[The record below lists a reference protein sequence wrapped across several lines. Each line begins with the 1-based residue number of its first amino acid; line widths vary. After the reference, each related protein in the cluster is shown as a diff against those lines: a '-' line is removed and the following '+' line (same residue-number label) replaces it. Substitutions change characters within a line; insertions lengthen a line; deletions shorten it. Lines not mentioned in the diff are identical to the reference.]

1 MSNEED
7 IRDDVA
13 PPPGDRFVSVTEFAA
28 FADYTPTYIRQLQRE
43 GSLPRG
49 SRGMIPFIAGVRA
62 LIRFLRDSERRS
74 SKSAADS
81 RVRDARAREIELRN
95 LENERRLVQI
105 EDVNGLVDEMVG
117 TFRSELA
124 GLAPRVT
131 RDLSLRRTIDRAL
144 HDILHRLADAFN
156 EKAHLLGASSA
167 AAGAVEGS
175 DPGRLGSGKQD
186 LPSHGGSPRAA

>member
-1 MSNEED
+1 VSSED
-7 IRDDVA
+7 VDDQAA
-13 PPPGDRFVSVTEFAA
+13 PEGDRLITVTAFAA

-49 SRGMIPFIAGVRA
+49 GRNQIPFVAGVRA

-74 SKSAADS
+74 SKTAADS

-95 LENERRLVQI
+95 LENEKRLCEV

-124 GLAPRVT
+124 GLSARVT
-131 RDLSLRRTIDRAL
+131 RDLQFRRTIDQAL
-144 HDILHRLADAFN
+144 NDILRRIADAFN
-156 EKAHLLGASSA
+156 EKAILLGAS
-167 AAGAVEGS
+167 AGSVNSVQGS
-175 DPGRLGSGKQD
+175 DAGRVGDGEPD
-186 LPSHGGSPRAA
+186 LPTHGGDTGSA

>member
-7 IRDDVA
+7 IDVQ

-74 SKSAADS
+74 SKTAADS

-95 LENERRLVQI
+95 LENERRLVQV

-131 RDLSLRRTIDRAL
+131 RDLTLRRTIDRAL

-156 EKAHLLGASSA
+156 EKAHVLGASGA
-167 AAGAVEGS
+167 PAGPVQGS
-175 DPGRLGSGKQD
+175 DAGRLGGGKQD
-186 LPSHGGSPRAA
+186 LPAHGGGPGTA